1 MVFLMKPSSHGRLTL
16 RSPDPSD
23 LPQVERGFLSDSGDL
38 APILEGLQLARELAG
53 TRPLATLLA
62 SERRPGTVPPE
73 EYVRSA
79 VRGYF
84 HPAGTCAIGQVVDP
98 DCRVL
103 GIEGL
108 LVADASVM
116 PTIPR
121 ANTNLTTAAI
131 AERIAETI

>member
-1 MVFLMKPSSHGRLTL
+1 MLTL
-16 RSPDPSD
+16 RSSDPSD
-23 LPQVERGFLSDSGDL
+23 LPQVERGFLSDPADL
-38 APILEGLQLARELAG
+38 APILEGLELARELAADG
-53 TRPLATLLA
+53 ARSP
-62 SERRPGTVPPE
+62 SSSPRSDVPGTVPPE

>member
-1 MVFLMKPSSHGRLTL
+1 MASSRIPPTG
-16 RSPDPSD
+16 P
-23 LPQVERGFLSDSGDL
+23 
-38 APILEGLQLARELAG
+38 PILEGLELARELAA
-53 TRPLATLLA
+53 TSPLAELLA
-62 SERRPGTVPPE
+62 AERRPGTAAPE
-73 EYVRSA
+73 EYVRST

-84 HPAGTCAIGQVVDP
+84 HPAGTCAIGQVVDS

>member
-1 MVFLMKPSSHGRLTL
+1 M
-16 RSPDPSD
+16 
-23 LPQVERGFLSDSGDL
+23 
-38 APILEGLQLARELAG
+38 
-53 TRPLATLLA
+53 
-62 SERRPGTVPPE
+62 
-73 EYVRSA
+73 RSA

-84 HPAGTCAIGQVVDP
+84 HPAGTCAIGQVVDA

-103 GIEGL
+103 GIEDL

>member
-1 MVFLMKPSSHGRLTL
+1 MVFIMKPSSHGRLTL
-16 RSPDPSD
+16 RSPDPAE
-23 LPQVERGFLSDSGDL
+23 LPHVERGFLSDPADE
-38 APILEGLQLARELAG
+38 APILEGLELARQLAA
-53 TRPLATLLA
+53 TSPLAELLA
-62 SERRPGTVPPE
+62 VERRPGPVAADD
-73 EYVRSA
+73 YVRST